1 MPKISRDEADALRES
16 IEQYWPELG
25 GQSGLQDRNI
35 RVDRILNNYRSKII
49 PFTHPD
55 RTSE

>member
-16 IEQYWPELG
+16 VEQYWPDLG
-25 GQSGLQDRNI
+25 GQSALEDRNI
-35 RVDRILNNYRSKII
+35 RIDRILNDYRSKTI

-55 RTSE
+55 RTVE